1 MNKTD
6 SSVQANESI
15 LRRRWRKFK
24 TLKRGYYSLVIL
36 SCLYGISFFLP
47 FLINNRALVVKY
59 HGEYYFPVLSGYTPG
74 KQFGQDVPG
83 DTRYRKL
90 RSNSKSK
97 MKRIA
102 GSGCPHIL
110 TPHMKI

>member
-1 MNKTD
+1 MMSKAVSPD
-6 SSVQANESI
+6 QVNEAI
-15 LRRRWRKFK
+15 LSRRSRKFK

-90 RSNSKSK
+90 KVQFKEESK
-97 MKRIA
+97 
-102 GSGCPHIL
+102 
-110 TPHMKI
+110 